1 MCNMTFLTELHG
13 TTAFINDVWAPMI
26 LLQQIIGS
34 TPLIGISL
42 NGSVGKRAREK
53 VRKPFFLTQSSLT
66 NTLGITFWFLW

>member
-34 TPLIGISL
+34 TPLIWICL
-42 NGSVGKRAREK
+42 NGSVWKKAIEK
-53 VRKPFFLTQSSLT
+53 VPTNQFESRSYFTGSFL
-66 NTLGITFWFLW
+66 

>member
-34 TPLIGISL
+34 TPLIWICL
-42 NGSVGKRAREK
+42 NGSVGEKSKRRSSY
-53 VRKPFFLTQSSLT
+53 KPV
-66 NTLGITFWFLW
+66 